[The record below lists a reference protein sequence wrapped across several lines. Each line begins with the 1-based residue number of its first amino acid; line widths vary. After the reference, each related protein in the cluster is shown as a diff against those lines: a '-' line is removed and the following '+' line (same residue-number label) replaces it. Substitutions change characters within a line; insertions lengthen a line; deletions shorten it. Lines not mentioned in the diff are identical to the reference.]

1 MKLETRIRQSITHR
15 KGTVVLRSDLATLG
29 SQSQVTYVLSKLVND
44 GELLRISRGVYA
56 KAQRVNGEVEACA
69 PTDEVVKEAATKLGL
84 QLDGNAAKALE
95 NAKQDS
101 TIVVETNT
109 PRTNRTLKLNG
120 ITVILR
126 SHQAESTQ
134 KASVTTQI
142 DQMPTKNI
150 QDFVIEL
157 AKHHNVSYAYNSMDQ
172 FADSVTSL
180 AGDDVKHDHVEDLLV
195 ALKRAGK
202 LSMQQ
207 VARLSVSYLRERYTH
222 V

>member
-15 KGTVVLRSDLATLG
+15 KGIVFLRSDLATLG

-56 KAQRVNGEVEACA
+56 KAQLINGEVEACA
-69 PTDEVVKEAATKLGL
+69 PTDEVVREAATKLGL
-84 QLDGNAAKALE
+84 QLDGNVAKALG
-95 NAKQDS
+95 NAKQEG
-101 TIVVETNT
+101 TVVVETNT

-120 ITVILR
+120 MKVILR
-126 SHQAESTQ
+126 SHQAKSTQ

-157 AKHHNVSYAYNSMDQ
+157 AKHHNVSYIYNSMDQ

-207 VARLSVSYLRERYTH
+207 VARLSVSYLRERHAH